1 MSRSLSRRPLSLSRS
16 SHPSSVVGLS
26 LVVMLAQT
34 PLFTDSLTHSLTH
47 YLNHSTDSFLTV
59 FLSSQAAVARLRSER
74 VLLGRRENSGRR
86 LGVHRAQRRQRQ
98 GPPGPQSTQAQ
109 AV

>member
-1 MSRSLSRRPLSLSRS
+1 MSRSLRRRSLSLSRS

-34 PLFTDSLTHSLTH
+34 PLFTDSLTH